1 MQCLKQAT
9 LLESIAMKTER
20 WLLLLIFA
28 ISLTGSVFAQAGRRA
43 APPPKK
49 ADKCL
54 LKENINADISGQVA
68 KFKLVSMPFSVNG
81 LSEEERK
88 MVYKLVEAS
97 QFLESI
103 YWRQSD
109 PKGLELYKRLL
120 GCNQVM
126 NQKIR
131 RFLMINGSRFDLL
144 ENNKP
149 FIGSDS
155 FLPGHTLYPA
165 GITRQEI
172 EAYVAKH
179 PEKKAQ
185 IYSPFTVVRRQGG
198 ELVAVPYHIEYKPWL
213 TGAARALREAAVL
226 SPDKAF
232 ANFLRLRADALLTD
246 DYYKSDIAWL
256 ELENPKFDIIFAPY
270 ETYLDDLLGVKTSY
284 GAAVMIRNQEE
295 SAALDNFKKY
305 VPEIQDALPLAPEDR
320 PSMQGKS
327 TPMEVMD
334 APFRAGDLRHGYQ
347 AVADNLPNDPRIH
360 QEKGTKKI
368 FFKNFMDA
376 RVNYVVLPI
385 GKQLMREDQA
395 PLASMEGY
403 LALVLMHEICHGLGP
418 AYARTSAGKADIRES
433 IGPTYAGLEEAKADI
448 VGLFALNWLMDKG
461 VVQKEQANGFY
472 ASYVAGIF
480 RTVRFGVAEAHG
492 RAEMMEF
499 NYLAEQ
505 GAITFDPKTG
515 KYAIDFTKMQ
525 QAIVTLAKELLEIE
539 ATGDRNR
546 AEQWFKKYDSM
557 PAELK
562 SALTSVKDVPVDV
575 DPVSAFGEQIQ

>member
-1 MQCLKQAT
+1 
-9 LLESIAMKTER
+9 
-20 WLLLLIFA
+20 
-28 ISLTGSVFAQAGRRA
+28 
-43 APPPKK
+43 
-49 ADKCL
+49 
-54 LKENINADISGQVA
+54 
-68 KFKLVSMPFSVNG
+68 MPFSVTG
-81 LSEEERK
+81 LNDAERK
-88 MVYKLVEAS
+88 MVTKLVDAS
-97 QFLESI
+97 QFLDGI

-131 RFLMINGSRFDLL
+131 RFLMINGSRYDLL

-149 FIGSDS
+149 FVGSDP
-155 FLPGHTLYPA
+155 FLPGHALYPA
-165 GITRQEI
+165 GITREEI

-185 IYSPFTVVRRQGG
+185 IYSPYTVVKRQGA
-198 ELVAVPYHIEYKPWL
+198 ELIGVPYHIEYKPWL
-213 TGAARALREAAVL
+213 TGAANALREAANL

-232 ANFLRLRADALLTD
+232 ASFLRLRAEALMTD

-256 ELENPKFDIIFAPY
+256 ELDNPKYDIIFAPY

-284 GAAVMIRNQEE
+284 GSAVMIRNQGE

-305 VPEIQDALPLAPEDR
+305 VPEIQDALPLEAEDR
-320 PSMQGKS
+320 PSLQGKS

-334 APFRAGDLRHGYQ
+334 APARGGDLRHGYQ

-376 RVNYVVLPI
+376 RVNFVVLPI
-385 GKQLMREDQA
+385 SKLLMKEDQA
-395 PLASMEGY
+395 AMASMDGY
-403 LALVLMHEICHGLGP
+403 LAVVLMHEICHGLGP
-418 AYARTSAGKADIRES
+418 AYARTAAGKADIRES

-461 VVQKEQANGFY
+461 VVPKERANDFY
-472 ASYVAGIF
+472 ASHVAGIF

-505 GAITFDPKTG
+505 GAITREQSG
-515 KYAIDFTKMQ
+515 KYAIDFTKMPP
-525 QAIVTLAKELLEIE
+525 AIASLAKELLEIE

-562 SALTSVKDVPVDV
+562 SALANVKDVPVDI
-575 DPVSAFGEQIQ
+575 DPVSAFTEQIP

>member
-1 MQCLKQAT
+1 
-9 LLESIAMKTER
+9 MKTF
-20 WLLLLIFA
+20 LLLLLA
-28 ISLTGSVFAQAGRRA
+28 LTSGTMVAQAGRRA
-43 APPPKK
+43 TAPLKK
-49 ADKCL
+49 ADQCL
-54 LKENINADISGQVA
+54 LKENINEDITAQVA
-68 KFKLVSMPFSVNG
+68 KFKLVSMPFSVQG
-81 LSEEERK
+81 LSEQEKK
-88 MVYKLVEAS
+88 MVYKLVDAAQS
-97 QFLESI
+97 LESI

-109 PKGLELYKRLL
+109 PKGLALYNRLL

-131 RFLMINGSRFDLL
+131 RLLMINGSRYDLL

-149 FIGSDS
+149 FIGGDA
-155 FLPGHTLYPA
+155 FPPGRALYPA
-165 GITRQEI
+165 GMTRQEI

-185 IYSPFTVVRRQGG
+185 IYSPYTVIKRQRA

-213 TGAARALREAAVL
+213 TRASAALREAAAL

-246 DYYKSDIAWL
+246 DYYKSDLAWL
-256 ELENPKFDIIFAPY
+256 DLENPKFDIIFAPY

-284 GAAVMIRNQEE
+284 GAAVMIRNDAE
-295 SAALDNFKKY
+295 SAGLDNFKKF
-305 VPEIQDALPLAPEDR
+305 VPEIQEALPLPPEDR
-320 PSMQGKS
+320 PSLQGKS

-334 APFRAGDLRHGYQ
+334 TPYRAGDLRHGYQ

-385 GKQLMREDQA
+385 GKLLMKEDQA
-395 PLASMEGY
+395 AMASADGY
-403 LALVLMHEICHGLGP
+403 LVVVLMHEICHGLGP
-418 AYARTSAGKADIRES
+418 AFARTSAGQADIRAS
-433 IGPTYAGLEEAKADI
+433 IGPAYAGLEEAKADI
-448 VGLFALNWLMDKG
+448 VGLFALNWLMEKG
-461 VVQKEQANGFY
+461 VIPKDKAGEFY
-472 ASYVAGIF
+472 ASHVAGIF

-499 NYLAEQ
+499 NYFAEQ
-505 GAITFDPKTG
+505 GAITRDAASG
-515 KYAIDFTKMQ
+515 RYAIDFTKMT
-525 QAIVTLAKELLEIE
+525 QAVATLAKELLEIE

-546 AEQWFKKYDSM
+546 AEQWFKKYESM
-557 PAELK
+557 PPELK
-562 SALTSVKDVPVDV
+562 SALANVKDVPVDI
-575 DPVSAFGEQIQ
+575 DPVSVFTEIIQ

>member
-1 MQCLKQAT
+1 
-9 LLESIAMKTER
+9 MKTER
-20 WLLLLIFA
+20 RLLLLIFA

-43 APPPKK
+43 APPPKT

-149 FIGSDS
+149 FVGSDP
-155 FLPGHTLYPA
+155 FLPGHSLYPA
-165 GITRQEI
+165 SITRQEI

-284 GAAVMIRNQEE
+284 GTAVMIRNQEE

-385 GKQLMREDQA
+385 SKQLMREDQA
-395 PLASMEGY
+395 SLASMDGY
-403 LALVLMHEICHGLGP
+403 LAVVLMHEICHGLGP
-418 AYARTSAGKADIRES
+418 AYARTSTGKADIRES

-472 ASYVAGIF
+472 ASHVAGIF

-505 GAITFDPKTG
+505 GAITLDPKTG
-515 KYAIDFTKMQ
+515 KYAIDFTKMP
-525 QAIVTLAKELLEIE
+525 QAIATLAKELLEIE

-557 PAELK
+557 PAGLK
-562 SALTSVKDVPVDV
+562 SALISVKDVPVDV

>member
-1 MQCLKQAT
+1 
-9 LLESIAMKTER
+9 MKMER
-20 WLLLLIFA
+20 WLLLLITA
-28 ISLTGSVFAQAGRRA
+28 IGLTGSVFAQAGRRA
-43 APPPKK
+43 APPPKT

-54 LKENINADISGQVA
+54 LKENINEDISSQVA

-81 LSEEERK
+81 LSPQERT

-131 RFLMINGSRFDLL
+131 RFLMINGSRYDLL

-149 FIGSDS
+149 FVGSDP
-155 FLPGHTLYPA
+155 FLPGHSLYPA

-172 EAYVAKH
+172 EAYAAKH

-185 IYSPFTVVRRQGG
+185 IYGPFTVVKRQGA

-213 TGAARALREAAVL
+213 TGAAAALRQAAAL

-256 ELENPKFDIIFAPY
+256 DLENPKFDVIFAPY

-284 GAAVMIRNQEE
+284 GTAVMIRNQEE
-295 SAALDNFKKY
+295 SASLDTFKKY
-305 VPEIQDALPLAPEDR
+305 VPDIQDALPLAAEDR

-334 APFRAGDLRHGYQ
+334 TPFRAGDLRHGYQ

-395 PLASMEGY
+395 ALASMEGY
-403 LALVLMHEICHGLGP
+403 LAVVLMHEICHGLGP
-418 AYARTSAGKADIRES
+418 AYARTSGGKADIRES
-433 IGPTYAGLEEAKADI
+433 VGPVFGGLEEAKADI
-448 VGLFALNWLMDKG
+448 VGLFALNWLMEKG
-461 VVQKEQANGFY
+461 VIQKDQANGFY

-480 RTVRFGVAEAHG
+480 RTVRFGVAEAHA

-505 GAITFDPKTG
+505 GAIAFDSKTG
-515 KYAIDFTKMQ
+515 KYAIDFTKMPQ
-525 QAIVTLAKELLEIE
+525 VIATLAKELLEIE

-562 SALTSVKDVPVDV
+562 SALTNVKDVPVDV

>member
-1 MQCLKQAT
+1 
-9 LLESIAMKTER
+9 MKTER
-20 WLLLLIFA
+20 WLLVLLLA
-28 ISLTGSVFAQAGRRA
+28 VFLSGMVRAQAGRRA
-43 APPPKK
+43 APPPKT

-54 LKENINADISGQVA
+54 LKENINEDIAAQVA
-68 KFKLVSMPFSVNG
+68 KFKLVSMSFSVQG
-81 LSEEERK
+81 LSDPERK
-88 MVYKLVEAS
+88 MVYKLVEAA

-131 RFLMINGSRFDLL
+131 RFLMINGSRYDLL
-144 ENNKP
+144 ENNRP
-149 FIGSDS
+149 FVGSDPFS
-155 FLPGHTLYPA
+155 PGRALYPA

-185 IYSPFTVVRRQGG
+185 IYSPYTVIKRQGA
-198 ELVAVPYHIEYKPWL
+198 ELVAVPYHVEYKPWL
-213 TGAARALREAAVL
+213 AGAAAALREAAGL

-232 ANFLRLRADALLTD
+232 AGFLRLRADALLTD

-284 GAAVMIRNQEE
+284 GAAVMVRNEAE
-295 SAALDNFKKY
+295 SAGLDTFKKY
-305 VPEIQDALPLAPEDR
+305 VPDIQDALPLAPEDR

-334 APFRAGDLRHGYQ
+334 TPFRAGDLRHGYQ

-376 RVNYVVLPI
+376 RVSNVVLPI
-385 GKQLMREDQA
+385 GKLLMREDQA
-395 PLASMEGY
+395 AMASADGY
-403 LALVLMHEICHGLGP
+403 LAVVLMHEICHGLGP
-418 AYARTSAGKADIRES
+418 AYARTAAGRADIRES

-448 VGLFALNWLMDKG
+448 VGLFALNWLLEKG
-461 VVQKEQANGFY
+461 MAPKEKAKEFY
-472 ASYVAGIF
+472 ASHVAGIF

-499 NYLAEQ
+499 NYFVEQ
-505 GAITFDPKTG
+505 GAITRDPSG
-515 KYAIDFTKMQ
+515 RYAIDFTKMT
-525 QAIVTLAKELLEIE
+525 QAVATLAKELLEIE

-557 PAELK
+557 PSELK
-562 SALTSVKDVPVDV
+562 SALANVKDVPVDI
-575 DPVSAFGEQIQ
+575 DPVSSFTEQIR

>member
-1 MQCLKQAT
+1 
-9 LLESIAMKTER
+9 MKKLPV
-20 WLLLLIFA
+20 LLLLVTVSGIMQ
-28 ISLTGSVFAQAGRRA
+28 AQAGRRA
-43 APPPKK
+43 APPPKA

-54 LKENINADISGQVA
+54 LHENINEDIAAQVA

-81 LSEEERK
+81 LSIQEQN
-88 MVYKLVEAS
+88 MVYKLVAAA
-97 QFLESI
+97 QYLDNI

-131 RFLMINGSRFDLL
+131 RFLMINGSRYDLL

-149 FIGSDS
+149 FVGSDP
-155 FLPGHTLYPA
+155 FLPGHALYPA

-172 EAYVAKH
+172 EAYVARH

-185 IYSPFTVVRRQGG
+185 IYSPYTVIKRQGA
-198 ELVAVPYHIEYKPWL
+198 ELIAVPYHVEYKPWL
-213 TGAARALREAAVL
+213 TSAANALREAAAL

-232 ANFLRLRADALLTD
+232 ANFLRLRAEALLTD

-256 ELENPKFDIIFAPY
+256 ELDNPKFDIIFAPY

-284 GAAVMIRNQEE
+284 GAAVMIRNDAE
-295 SAALDNFKKY
+295 SASLDTFKKY
-305 VPEIQDALPLAPEDR
+305 VPEIQDALPLPPEDR
-320 PSMQGKS
+320 PSLQGKS

-334 APFRAGDLRHGYQ
+334 TPFRGGDLRHGYQ

-385 GKQLMREDQA
+385 AKVLMREDQA
-395 PLASMEGY
+395 AMASMDGY
-403 LALVLMHEICHGLGP
+403 LAVVLMHEICHGLGP
-418 AYARTSAGKADIRES
+418 AYAHTSAGQADIRES
-433 IGPTYAGLEEAKADI
+433 IGPAYAGLEEAKADI
-448 VGLFALNWLMDKG
+448 VGLYALNWLMDKG
-461 VVQKEQANGFY
+461 VVPKEKAQGFY
-472 ASYVAGIF
+472 ASHVAGIF

-492 RAEMMEF
+492 AAEMMEF
-499 NYLAEQ
+499 NYFLEQ
-505 GAITFDPKTG
+505 GAITYDPKTS

-525 QAIVTLAKELLEIE
+525 TAVASLAKELLEIE

-557 PAELK
+557 PSELK
-562 SALTSVKDVPVDV
+562 SALANVKDVPVDI
-575 DPVSAFGEQIQ
+575 DPVSAFGERIE

>member
-1 MQCLKQAT
+1 
-9 LLESIAMKTER
+9 MKSHR
-20 WLLLLIFA
+20 WLLVSI
-28 ISLTGSVFAQAGRRA
+28 LTIAASSAVLGQAGRRA

-54 LKENINADISGQVA
+54 LKENINEDIAGQVA

-81 LSEEERK
+81 LSEAERK

-131 RFLMINGSRFDLL
+131 RFLLINGSRYDLL

-149 FIGSDS
+149 FVGSDP
-155 FLPGHTLYPA
+155 FQPGRALYPA
-165 GITRQEI
+165 GLTRQEI

-185 IYSPFTVVRRQGG
+185 IYSPYTVIKRQGA
-198 ELVAVPYHIEYKPWL
+198 ELVAVPYRVEYKPWL
-213 TGAARALREAAVL
+213 TGAAAALREAATL

-232 ANFLRLRADALLTD
+232 AAFLRLRADALLTD

-270 ETYLDDLLGVKTSY
+270 ETYLDDVLGVKTSY
-284 GAAVMIRNQEE
+284 GAAVMVRNQAE
-295 SAALDNFKKY
+295 SAKLDTFMKY
-305 VPEIQDALPLAPEDR
+305 VPEIQDTLPLPPEDR
-320 PSMQGKS
+320 PSLQGKS

-334 APFRAGDLRHGYQ
+334 TPFRAGDLRHGYQ

-360 QEKGTKKI
+360 QEKGSKKI

-385 GKQLMREDQA
+385 GKLLMREDQA
-395 PLASMEGY
+395 ALASMDGY
-403 LALVLMHEICHGLGP
+403 FTVVLMHEICHALGP
-418 AYARTSAGKADIRES
+418 AFARTSAGQADIRES
-433 IGPTYAGLEEAKADI
+433 IGPTFAGLEEAKADI
-448 VGLFALNWLMDKG
+448 VGLLALNWLMEKG
-461 VVQKEQANGFY
+461 VLPKEQAPAFY
-472 ASYVAGIF
+472 ASHVAGIF

-499 NYLAEQ
+499 NYFAEQ
-505 GAITFDPKTG
+505 GAIARDPKTG

-525 QAIVTLAKELLEIE
+525 QAIATLAKELLEIE

-557 PAELK
+557 PPELK
-562 SALTSVKDVPVDV
+562 SALANVKDVPVDI